1 MLLFFIK
8 TSINM
13 PKNFDLIHGLHIYL
27 LLLLKFNMRF
37 ILTFLIIL
45 IFNLGLTQERRV
57 ITTAVPFLMIASDA
71 RAAGVGEQGVAT
83 STDNFSQHWNPSKYV
98 FSEFSSGVSFSYTPY
113 LSKLVNDIFLANI
126 SYYNKLDERSSWSA
140 SLKYFSLGDIDI
152 LQNPLDIPIIENP
165 NEFTLDAAYSLK
177 LNENF
182 ALAVTGRFLLSD
194 VKLQTFD
201 SETEA
206 ASSFAV
212 DISGYY
218 ESDISSYKNFDGIFR
233 GGFNFSN
240 IGPKMKYSK
249 LNNGTESFLP
259 TNLRLGTG
267 FEFIFDSNNS
277 IAITLE
283 INKLLV
289 PSPSQEVLNSSGD
302 IVAYRQPDIGFLQ
315 GIFKSFGDAPDG
327 FSEELNELTYSLGLE
342 YSFNKS
348 FYLRSGYFSEHELKG
363 SRKFIT
369 IGSGFNTSN
378 NLKIDL
384 SYLISTSDVISP
396 LENTVRLSLGFNFQ

>member
-1 MLLFFIK
+1 
-8 TSINM
+8 
-13 PKNFDLIHGLHIYL
+13 
-27 LLLLKFNMRF
+27 MRYQ
-37 ILTFLIIL
+37 LLIIL
-45 IFNLGLTQERRV
+45 MLISNSINSQERRV

-71 RAAGVGEQGVAT
+71 RAAGIGEQGVAT
-83 STDNFSQHWNPSKYV
+83 SMDNFSQHWNPSKYV
-98 FSEFSSGVSFSYTPY
+98 FSESSSGLAFSYTPY

-126 SYYNKLDERSSWSA
+126 SYYNRVDDRSSWSA

-165 NEFTLDAAYSLK
+165 NEFTIDAAYSLM
-177 LNENF
+177 LSENF
-182 ALAVTGRFLLSD
+182 ALSIAGRFLLSD

-212 DISGYY
+212 DISGYF
-218 ESDISSYKNFDGIFR
+218 ESDTKSYRNFDGVIR
-233 GGFNFSN
+233 AGFNISN

-249 LNNGTESFLP
+249 LNNGTESFIP
-259 TNLRLGTG
+259 TNLRLGSG

-277 IAITLE
+277 LAVTLE

-289 PSPSQEVLNSSGD
+289 PSPSVEVFNSNGN

-327 FSEELNELTYSLGLE
+327 IAEEFKELTYSLGFE
-342 YSFNKS
+342 YSFNQS
-348 FYLRSGYFSEHELKG
+348 FFLRSGYFSEHELKG

-369 IGSGFNTSN
+369 IGTGFNTSR
-378 NLKIDL
+378 NLNIDL

>member
-1 MLLFFIK
+1 
-8 TSINM
+8 M
-13 PKNFDLIHGLHIYL
+13 PKNVDINHSLDIYL

-37 ILTFLIIL
+37 KLSVLIIL
-45 IFNLGLTQERRV
+45 IFNLGLAQERRV

-71 RAAGVGEQGVAT
+71 RAAGLGEQGVAT

-165 NEFTLDAAYSLK
+165 NEFTLDAAYTLK

-206 ASSFAV
+206 ASSFAA

-218 ESDISSYKNFDGIFR
+218 ESDLSSYKNFDGIFR
-233 GGFNFSN
+233 WGFNFSN

-267 FEFIFDSNNS
+267 FEFIFDSNNT

-289 PSPSQEVLNSSGD
+289 PSPSQEVLNSNGD

>member
-1 MLLFFIK
+1 
-8 TSINM
+8 M
-13 PKNFDLIHGLHIYL
+13 PKNVDINHSLDIYL

-37 ILTFLIIL
+37 KLSVLIIL
-45 IFNLGLTQERRV
+45 IFNLGLAQERRV

-71 RAAGVGEQGVAT
+71 RAAGLGEQGVAT

-218 ESDISSYKNFDGIFR
+218 ESDLSSYKNFDGIFR
-233 GGFNFSN
+233 WGFNFSN

-267 FEFIFDSNNS
+267 FEFIFDSNNAL
-277 IAITLE
+277 AITLE

-289 PSPSQEVLNSSGD
+289 PSPSQEVLNSNGD

>member
-1 MLLFFIK
+1 MVRLNY
-8 TSINM
+8 SI
-13 PKNFDLIHGLHIYL
+13 I
-27 LLLLKFNMRF
+27 F
-37 ILTFLIIL
+37 ILFS
-45 IFNLGLTQERRV
+45 IFSSFTQERRV

-71 RAAGVGEQGVAT
+71 RAAGIGEQGVAT
-83 STDNFSQHWNPSKYV
+83 SMDNFSQHWNPSKYV
-98 FSEFSSGVSFSYTPY
+98 FSESSSGIAFSYTPY

-126 SYYNKLDERSSWSA
+126 SYYNKINERSAWSA

-165 NEFTLDAAYSLK
+165 NEFTIDAAYSLK

-182 ALAVTGRFLLSD
+182 ALSVGGRFLLSD
-194 VKLQTFD
+194 VKLQTLD

-206 ASSFAV
+206 ASSVAV
-212 DISGYY
+212 DISGFF
-218 ESDISSYKNFDGIFR
+218 ESDITSYRNYDGILR
-233 GGFNFSN
+233 AGFNISN

-259 TNLRLGTG
+259 TNLRFGTG

-277 IAITLE
+277 FTISVEL
-283 INKLLV
+283 NKLLV
-289 PSPSQEVLNSSGD
+289 PSPSEEVFNVDGD
-302 IVAYRQPDIGFLQ
+302 LVAYRQPDVGFLQ
-315 GIFKSFGDAPDG
+315 GIFNSFNDAPDG
-327 FSEELNELTYSLGLE
+327 FSEELKELTYSLGLE

-348 FYLRSGYFSEHELKG
+348 FFLRSGYFSEHELKG

-369 IGSGFNTSN
+369 IGTGFNTER
-378 NLKIDL
+378 NLNIDL

-396 LENTVRLSLGFNFQ
+396 LENTLRLSLGFNF

>member
-1 MLLFFIK
+1 MVRLNY
-8 TSINM
+8 SI
-13 PKNFDLIHGLHIYL
+13 I
-27 LLLLKFNMRF
+27 F
-37 ILTFLIIL
+37 ILFS
-45 IFNLGLTQERRV
+45 IFSSFTQERRV

-71 RAAGVGEQGVAT
+71 RAAGIGEQGVAT
-83 STDNFSQHWNPSKYV
+83 SMDNFSQHWNPSKYV
-98 FSEFSSGVSFSYTPY
+98 FSESSSGIAFSYTPY

-126 SYYNKLDERSSWSA
+126 SYYNKINERSAWSA

-165 NEFTLDAAYSLK
+165 SEFTIDAAYSLK

-182 ALAVTGRFLLSD
+182 ALSVGGRFLLSD
-194 VKLQTFD
+194 VKLQTLD

-206 ASSFAV
+206 ASSVAV
-212 DISGYY
+212 DISGFF
-218 ESDISSYKNFDGIFR
+218 ESDITSYRNCDGILR
-233 GGFNFSN
+233 AGFNISN

-259 TNLRLGTG
+259 TNLRFGTG

-277 IAITLE
+277 FTISVEL
-283 INKLLV
+283 NKLLV
-289 PSPSQEVLNSSGD
+289 PSPSEEVFNVDGD
-302 IVAYRQPDIGFLQ
+302 LVAYRQPDVGFLQ
-315 GIFKSFGDAPDG
+315 GIFNSFNDAPDG
-327 FSEELNELTYSLGLE
+327 FSEELKELTYSLGLE

-348 FYLRSGYFSEHELKG
+348 FFLRSGYFSEHELKG

-369 IGSGFNTSN
+369 IGTGFNTDR
-378 NLKIDL
+378 NLNIDL

-396 LENTVRLSLGFNFQ
+396 LENTLRLSLGFNF

>member
-1 MLLFFIK
+1 
-8 TSINM
+8 
-13 PKNFDLIHGLHIYL
+13 
-27 LLLLKFNMRF
+27 MRF
-37 ILTFLIIL
+37 TFLL
-45 IFNLGLTQERRV
+45 ITIFFYVSGISQERRV

-71 RAAGVGEQGVAT
+71 RAAGIGEQGVAT
-83 STDNFSQHWNPSKYV
+83 SMDNFSQHWNPSKYV
-98 FSEFSSGVSFSYTPY
+98 FSESSSGIAFSYTPY

-126 SYYNKLDERSSWSA
+126 SYYNKPNERSSWSV

-182 ALAVTGRFLLSD
+182 ALAVSGRFLLSD
-194 VKLQTFD
+194 VKLQTVD

-206 ASSFAV
+206 ASSVAV
-212 DISGYY
+212 DISGFY
-218 ESDISSYKNFDGIFR
+218 ESDSRSYRNFDGIFR
-233 GGFNFSN
+233 AGFNISN

-249 LNNGTESFLP
+249 LNNGTESFIP
-259 TNLRLGTG
+259 SNLRLGSG

-277 IAITLE
+277 LAVTLE
-283 INKLLV
+283 ISKLLV
-289 PSPSQEVLNSSGD
+289 PSPSVEVLNSNGD

-327 FSEELNELTYSLGLE
+327 FAEELKELTYSLGFE

-348 FYLRSGYFSEHELKG
+348 FFLRSGYFSEHELKG

-369 IGSGFNTSN
+369 IGTGFNTSR
-378 NLKIDL
+378 NLNIDL

-396 LENTVRLSLGFNFQ
+396 LENTVRLSLGFNFL

>member
-1 MLLFFIK
+1 MVRLNY
-8 TSINM
+8 SI
-13 PKNFDLIHGLHIYL
+13 I
-27 LLLLKFNMRF
+27 F
-37 ILTFLIIL
+37 ILFS
-45 IFNLGLTQERRV
+45 IFSSFTQERRV

-71 RAAGVGEQGVAT
+71 RAAGIGEQGVAT
-83 STDNFSQHWNPSKYV
+83 SMDNFSQHWNPSKYV
-98 FSEFSSGVSFSYTPY
+98 FSESSSGIAFSYTPY

-126 SYYNKLDERSSWSA
+126 SYYNKINERSAWSA

-165 NEFTLDAAYSLK
+165 NEFTIDAAYSLK

-182 ALAVTGRFLLSD
+182 ALSVGGRFLLSD
-194 VKLQTFD
+194 VKLQTLD

-206 ASSFAV
+206 ASSVAV
-212 DISGYY
+212 DISGFF
-218 ESDISSYKNFDGIFR
+218 ESDITSYRNYDGILR
-233 GGFNFSN
+233 AGFNISN

-259 TNLRLGTG
+259 TNLRFGTG

-277 IAITLE
+277 FTISVEL
-283 INKLLV
+283 NKLLV
-289 PSPSQEVLNSSGD
+289 PSPSEEVFNVDGD
-302 IVAYRQPDIGFLQ
+302 LVAYRQPDVGFLQ
-315 GIFKSFGDAPDG
+315 GIFNSFNDAPDG
-327 FSEELNELTYSLGLE
+327 FSEELKELTYSLGLE

-348 FYLRSGYFSEHELKG
+348 FFLRSGYFSEHELKG

-369 IGSGFNTSN
+369 IGTGFNSDR

-396 LENTVRLSLGFNFQ
+396 LENTLRLSLGFNF

>member
-1 MLLFFIK
+1 MVK
-8 TSINM
+8 
-13 PKNFDLIHGLHIYL
+13 
-27 LLLLKFNMRF
+27 MRYQ
-37 ILTFLIIL
+37 LLIIL
-45 IFNLGLTQERRV
+45 ILISNSIYSQERRV

-71 RAAGVGEQGVAT
+71 RAAGIGEQGVAT
-83 STDNFSQHWNPSKYV
+83 SMDNFSQHWNPSKYV
-98 FSEFSSGVSFSYTPY
+98 FSESSSGLAFSYTPY

-126 SYYNKLDERSSWSA
+126 SYYKKVDERSSWSA

-177 LNENF
+177 LSENF
-182 ALAVTGRFLLSD
+182 ALSVAGRFLLSD

-212 DISGYY
+212 DISGYF
-218 ESDISSYKNFDGIFR
+218 ESDTKSYRNFDGVIR
-233 GGFNFSN
+233 AGFNISN

-249 LNNGTESFLP
+249 LNNGTESFIP
-259 TNLRLGTG
+259 TNLRLGSG

-277 IAITLE
+277 LAVTLE

-289 PSPSQEVLNSSGD
+289 PSPSVEVLNSNGN

-327 FSEELNELTYSLGLE
+327 IAEEFKELTYSLGFE
-342 YSFNKS
+342 YSFNQS
-348 FYLRSGYFSEHELKG
+348 FFLRSGYFSEHELKG

-369 IGSGFNTSN
+369 IGTGFNTSR
-378 NLKIDL
+378 NLNIDL
-384 SYLISTSDVISP
+384 SYLISMSDVISP
-396 LENTVRLSLGFNFQ
+396 LENTIRLSLGFNFQ

>member
-1 MLLFFIK
+1 
-8 TSINM
+8 M
-13 PKNFDLIHGLHIYL
+13 PKNFDLNHSLHIYL

-37 ILTFLIIL
+37 ILIILITL
-45 IFNLGLTQERRV
+45 IFNLGLSQERRV

>member
-1 MLLFFIK
+1 MDRLNYAI
-8 TSINM
+8 I
-13 PKNFDLIHGLHIYL
+13 
-27 LLLLKFNMRF
+27 F
-37 ILTFLIIL
+37 ILFS
-45 IFNLGLTQERRV
+45 IFSSFSQERRV

-71 RAAGVGEQGVAT
+71 RAAGIGEQGVAT
-83 STDNFSQHWNPSKYV
+83 SMDNFSQHWNPSKYV
-98 FSEFSSGVSFSYTPY
+98 FSESSSGIAFSYTPY

-126 SYYNKLDERSSWSA
+126 SYFNKINERSAWSA

-165 NEFTLDAAYSLK
+165 NEFTIDAAYSLK

-182 ALAVTGRFLLSD
+182 ALSVGGRFLLSD
-194 VKLQTFD
+194 VKLQTLD

-212 DISGYY
+212 DISGFF
-218 ESDISSYKNFDGIFR
+218 ESNINSYRNYDGILR
-233 GGFNFSN
+233 AGFSISN

-259 TNLRLGTG
+259 ANLRFGSG

-277 IAITLE
+277 FTISVEL
-283 INKLLV
+283 NKLLV
-289 PSPSQEVLNSSGD
+289 PSPSEEVFNVNGD
-302 IVAYRQPDIGFLQ
+302 LVAYRQPDVGFLQ
-315 GIFKSFGDAPDG
+315 GIFNSFNDAPDG
-327 FSEELNELTYSLGLE
+327 FSEELKELTYSLGLE

-348 FYLRSGYFSEHELKG
+348 FFLRSGYFSEHELKG

-369 IGSGFNTSN
+369 IGTGFSTDR

-396 LENTVRLSLGFNFQ
+396 LENTLRLSLGFNFQ

>member
-1 MLLFFIK
+1 MIRLSN
-8 TSINM
+8 T
-13 PKNFDLIHGLHIYL
+13 
-27 LLLLKFNMRF
+27 
-37 ILTFLIIL
+37 IIL
-45 IFNLGLTQERRV
+45 IVFSIFFSFSQERRV

-71 RAAGVGEQGVAT
+71 RAAGIGEQGVAT
-83 STDNFSQHWNPSKYV
+83 SMDNFSQHWNPSKYV
-98 FSEFSSGVSFSYTPY
+98 FSESSSGISLSYTPY

-126 SYYNKLDERSSWSA
+126 SYYNKINERSAWSA

-165 NEFTLDAAYSLK
+165 NEFTIDAAYSLK

-182 ALAVTGRFLLSD
+182 ALSVGGRFLLSD
-194 VKLQTFD
+194 VKLQTLD

-206 ASSFAV
+206 ASSVAV
-212 DISGYY
+212 DISGFF
-218 ESDISSYKNFDGIFR
+218 ESDITSYRNYDGILR
-233 GGFNFSN
+233 AGFNISN

-259 TNLRLGTG
+259 TNLRFGTG

-277 IAITLE
+277 FTISVEL
-283 INKLLV
+283 NKLLV
-289 PSPSQEVLNSSGD
+289 PSPSEEVFNVDGD
-302 IVAYRQPDIGFLQ
+302 LVAYRQPDVGFLQ
-315 GIFKSFGDAPDG
+315 GIFNSFNDAPDG
-327 FSEELNELTYSLGLE
+327 FSEELKELTYSLGFE

-348 FYLRSGYFSEHELKG
+348 FFLRSGYFSEHELKG

-369 IGSGFNTSN
+369 IGTGFNTDR

-396 LENTVRLSLGFNFQ
+396 LENTLRLSLGFNF

>member
-1 MLLFFIK
+1 
-8 TSINM
+8 
-13 PKNFDLIHGLHIYL
+13 
-27 LLLLKFNMRF
+27 MRF
-37 ILTFLIIL
+37 KFLL
-45 IFNLGLTQERRV
+45 ITIFIYVSGISQERRV

-71 RAAGVGEQGVAT
+71 RAAGIGEQGVAT
-83 STDNFSQHWNPSKYV
+83 SMDNFSQHWNPSKYV
-98 FSEFSSGVSFSYTPY
+98 FSESSSGVAFSYTPY

-126 SYYNKLDERSSWSA
+126 SYYNKPNERSSWST

-182 ALAVTGRFLLSD
+182 ALAVSGRFLLSD
-194 VKLQTFD
+194 VKLQTVD

-206 ASSFAV
+206 ASSVAV
-212 DISGYY
+212 DISGFY
-218 ESDISSYKNFDGIFR
+218 ESDSRSYRNFDGIFR
-233 GGFNFSN
+233 AGFNISN

-249 LNNGTESFLP
+249 LNNGTESFIP
-259 TNLRLGTG
+259 SNLRLGSG

-277 IAITLE
+277 LAVTLE

-289 PSPSQEVLNSSGD
+289 PSPSVEVLNSNGD

-327 FSEELNELTYSLGLE
+327 FAEELKELTYSLGFE

-369 IGSGFNTSN
+369 IGTGFNTSR
-378 NLKIDL
+378 NLNIDL

-396 LENTVRLSLGFNFQ
+396 LENTVRLSLGFNFL

>member
-1 MLLFFIK
+1 MVRLNY
-8 TSINM
+8 SI
-13 PKNFDLIHGLHIYL
+13 I
-27 LLLLKFNMRF
+27 F
-37 ILTFLIIL
+37 ILFS
-45 IFNLGLTQERRV
+45 IFSSFTQERRV

-71 RAAGVGEQGVAT
+71 RAAGIGEQGVAT
-83 STDNFSQHWNPSKYV
+83 SMDNFSQHWNPSKYV
-98 FSEFSSGVSFSYTPY
+98 FSESSSGIAFSYTPY

-126 SYYNKLDERSSWSA
+126 SYYNKINERSAWSA

-165 NEFTLDAAYSLK
+165 NEFTIDAAYSLK

-182 ALAVTGRFLLSD
+182 ALSVGGRFLLSD
-194 VKLQTFD
+194 VKLQTLD

-206 ASSFAV
+206 ASSVAV
-212 DISGYY
+212 DISGFF
-218 ESDISSYKNFDGIFR
+218 ESDITSYRNCDGILR
-233 GGFNFSN
+233 AGFNISN

-259 TNLRLGTG
+259 TNLRFGTG

-277 IAITLE
+277 FTISVEL
-283 INKLLV
+283 NKLLV
-289 PSPSQEVLNSSGD
+289 PSPSEEVFNVDGD
-302 IVAYRQPDIGFLQ
+302 LVAYRQPDVGFLQ
-315 GIFKSFGDAPDG
+315 GIFNSFNDAPDG
-327 FSEELNELTYSLGLE
+327 FSEELKELTYSLGLE

-348 FYLRSGYFSEHELKG
+348 FFLRSGYFSEHELKG

-369 IGSGFNTSN
+369 IGTGFNTDR
-378 NLKIDL
+378 NLNIDL

-396 LENTVRLSLGFNFQ
+396 LENTLRLSLGFNF

>member
-1 MLLFFIK
+1 MDRLNYAI
-8 TSINM
+8 I
-13 PKNFDLIHGLHIYL
+13 
-27 LLLLKFNMRF
+27 F
-37 ILTFLIIL
+37 ILFS
-45 IFNLGLTQERRV
+45 IFSSFTQERRV

-71 RAAGVGEQGVAT
+71 RAAGIGEQGVAT
-83 STDNFSQHWNPSKYV
+83 SMDNFSQHWNPSKYV
-98 FSEFSSGVSFSYTPY
+98 FSESSSGIAFSYTPY

-126 SYYNKLDERSSWSA
+126 SYFNKINERSAWSA

-165 NEFTLDAAYSLK
+165 NEFTIDAAYSLK

-182 ALAVTGRFLLSD
+182 ALSVGGRFLLSD
-194 VKLQTFD
+194 VKLQTLD

-212 DISGYY
+212 DISGFF
-218 ESDISSYKNFDGIFR
+218 ESDINSYRNYDGILR
-233 GGFNFSN
+233 AGFNISN

-259 TNLRLGTG
+259 ANLRFGSG

-277 IAITLE
+277 FTISVEL
-283 INKLLV
+283 NKLLV
-289 PSPSQEVLNSSGD
+289 PSPSEEVFNVNGD
-302 IVAYRQPDIGFLQ
+302 LVAYRQPDVGFLQ
-315 GIFKSFGDAPDG
+315 GIFNSFNDAPDG
-327 FSEELNELTYSLGLE
+327 FSEELKELTYSLGLE

-348 FYLRSGYFSEHELKG
+348 FFLRSGYFSEHELKG

-369 IGSGFNTSN
+369 IGTGFSTDS

-396 LENTVRLSLGFNFQ
+396 LENTLRLSLGFNFQ

>member
-1 MLLFFIK
+1 MVRLNY
-8 TSINM
+8 SI
-13 PKNFDLIHGLHIYL
+13 I
-27 LLLLKFNMRF
+27 F
-37 ILTFLIIL
+37 ILFS
-45 IFNLGLTQERRV
+45 IFSSFTQERRV

-71 RAAGVGEQGVAT
+71 RAAGIGEQGVAT
-83 STDNFSQHWNPSKYV
+83 SIDNFSQHWNPSKYV
-98 FSEFSSGVSFSYTPY
+98 FSDSNSGVAFSYTPY

-126 SYYNKLDERSSWSA
+126 SYYNKPNERSAWST

-165 NEFTLDAAYSLK
+165 NEFTIDAAYSLK

-182 ALAVTGRFLLSD
+182 SLSVGGRFLLSD
-194 VKLQTFD
+194 VKLQTLD
-201 SETEA
+201 TETEA
-206 ASSFAV
+206 ASSVAV
-212 DISGYY
+212 DISGFFQ
-218 ESDISSYKNFDGIFR
+218 SDIKSYKNYDGILR
-233 GGFNFSN
+233 AGFNISN

-259 TNLRLGTG
+259 TNLRFGSG

-277 IAITLE
+277 FTISVEL
-283 INKLLV
+283 NKLLV
-289 PSPSQEVLNSSGD
+289 PSPSEEVFNVNGD
-302 IVAYRQPDIGFLQ
+302 LVAYRQPDVGFLQ
-315 GIFKSFGDAPDG
+315 GIFNSFNDAPDG
-327 FSEELNELTYSLGLE
+327 FSEELKELTYSLGLE

-348 FYLRSGYFSEHELKG
+348 FFLRSGYFSEHELKG

-369 IGSGFNTSN
+369 IGTGFSTDR

-396 LENTVRLSLGFNFQ
+396 LENTLRLSLGFNFQ

>member
-1 MLLFFIK
+1 MDRLNYAI
-8 TSINM
+8 I
-13 PKNFDLIHGLHIYL
+13 
-27 LLLLKFNMRF
+27 F
-37 ILTFLIIL
+37 ILFS
-45 IFNLGLTQERRV
+45 IFSSFTQERRV

-71 RAAGVGEQGVAT
+71 RAAGIGEQGVAT
-83 STDNFSQHWNPSKYV
+83 SMDNFSQHWNPSKYV
-98 FSEFSSGVSFSYTPY
+98 FSESSSGIAFSYTPY

-126 SYYNKLDERSSWSA
+126 SYFNKINERSAWSA

-165 NEFTLDAAYSLK
+165 NEFTIDAAYSLN

-182 ALAVTGRFLLSD
+182 ALSVGGRFLLSD
-194 VKLQTFD
+194 VKLQTLD

-212 DISGYY
+212 DISGFF
-218 ESDISSYKNFDGIFR
+218 ESDINSYRNYDGILR
-233 GGFNFSN
+233 AGFNISN

-259 TNLRLGTG
+259 ANLRFGSG

-277 IAITLE
+277 FTISVEL
-283 INKLLV
+283 NKLLV
-289 PSPSQEVLNSSGD
+289 PSPSEEVFNVNGD
-302 IVAYRQPDIGFLQ
+302 LVAYRQPDVGFLQ
-315 GIFKSFGDAPDG
+315 GIFNSFNDAPDG
-327 FSEELNELTYSLGLE
+327 FSEELKELTYSLGLE

-348 FYLRSGYFSEHELKG
+348 FFLRSGYFSEHELKG

-369 IGSGFNTSN
+369 IGTGFSTDS

-396 LENTVRLSLGFNFQ
+396 LENTLRLSLGFNFQ

>member
-1 MLLFFIK
+1 MVRLNY
-8 TSINM
+8 SI
-13 PKNFDLIHGLHIYL
+13 I
-27 LLLLKFNMRF
+27 F
-37 ILTFLIIL
+37 ILFS
-45 IFNLGLTQERRV
+45 IFSSFTQERRV

-71 RAAGVGEQGVAT
+71 RAAGIGEQGVAT
-83 STDNFSQHWNPSKYV
+83 SMDNFSQHWNPSKYV
-98 FSEFSSGVSFSYTPY
+98 FSESSSGVAFSYTPY

-126 SYYNKLDERSSWSA
+126 SYYNKINERSAWSA

-165 NEFTLDAAYSLK
+165 NEFTIDAAYSLK

-182 ALAVTGRFLLSD
+182 ALSVGGRFLLSD
-194 VKLQTFD
+194 VKLQTLD

-206 ASSFAV
+206 ASSVAV
-212 DISGYY
+212 DISGFF
-218 ESDISSYKNFDGIFR
+218 ESDITSYRNYDGILR
-233 GGFNFSN
+233 AGFNISN

-259 TNLRLGTG
+259 TNLRFGTG

-277 IAITLE
+277 FTISVEL
-283 INKLLV
+283 NKLLV
-289 PSPSQEVLNSSGD
+289 PSPSEEVFNVDGD
-302 IVAYRQPDIGFLQ
+302 LVAYRQPDVGFLQ
-315 GIFKSFGDAPDG
+315 GIFNSFNDAPDG
-327 FSEELNELTYSLGLE
+327 FSEELKELTYSLGFE

-348 FYLRSGYFSEHELKG
+348 FFLRSGYFSEHELKG

-369 IGSGFNTSN
+369 IGTGFNTDR

-396 LENTVRLSLGFNFQ
+396 LENTLRLSLGFNF